1 MDNKEINEKMY
12 DPKNG
17 NLISKYCQNP
27 ACPKFYDKAEN
38 EKDKFCPYCGT
49 KYPIVVNSS
58 NDVKTP
64 WWNKILLYI
73 LNHPVVFSFIIA
85 IISFAICLV
94 YFYHSDIF
102 KLFKFLWNYRFIRNL
117 TYSFIVAI
125 ISFIVAI
132 VVYFICIVVYFIC
145 HHYLINKQKKRN
157 KKL

>member
-1 MDNKEINEKMY
+1 MDNKITNEKKEEIY
-12 DPKNG
+12 DPKTG

-64 WWNKILLYI
+64 WWNKIL
-73 LNHPVVFSFIIA
+73 NPPVVFSFIIA
-85 IISFAICLV
+85 IISFFIC
-94 YFYHSDIF
+94 
-102 KLFKFLWNYRFIRNL
+102 FKFNDIIINVILAHLAFSF
-117 TYSFIVAI
+117 SFIVA
-125 ISFIVAI
+125 
-132 VVYFICIVVYFIC
+132 IVVYFIC
-145 HHYLINKQKKRN
+145 HHYLINKQKKSN